1 MWGGKTG
8 NGTMN
13 ESKQDQLDATDSGL
27 FNQLY
32 LNMFWASLRLSSG
45 E

>member
-1 MWGGKTG
+1 MIVFKTG
-8 NGTMN
+8 NHVN

-32 LNMFWASLRLSSG
+32 LNMFRASLCPSSG